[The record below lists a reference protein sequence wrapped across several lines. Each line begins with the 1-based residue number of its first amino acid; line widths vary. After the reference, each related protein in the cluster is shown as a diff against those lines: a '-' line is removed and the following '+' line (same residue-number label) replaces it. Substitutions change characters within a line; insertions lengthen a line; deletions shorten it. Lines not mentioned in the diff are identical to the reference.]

1 MNTSLDDLR
10 KKYLK
15 KALAKS
21 DQRSR
26 FSKPLEVKKYPE
38 VQTWLKTVSPSTRPN
53 YLRALKMFCEFAG
66 KTPSELIKI
75 RDNEVR
81 NSDPSSRTLIR
92 DLVLDFRAYLEKE
105 VCS

>member
-1 MNTSLDDLR
+1 
-10 KKYLK
+10 
-15 KALAKS
+15 
-21 DQRSR
+21 
-26 FSKPLEVKKYPE
+26 
-38 VQTWLKTVSPSTRPN
+38 
-53 YLRALKMFCEFAG
+53 MFCEFAG